1 MCIVM
6 TGLTT
11 VAGSIP
17 LVLASGAGAE
27 TRIVI
32 GVVVLA
38 GVLAGIFFTLLIVP
52 VAYSLIARGT
62 GSPNDIAKTIEKE
75 EAQKA

>member
-1 MCIVM
+1 M

-11 VAGSIP
+11 AAGTIP
-17 LVLASGAGAE
+17 LVIATGAGAE

-32 GVVVLA
+32 GIVVLA
-38 GVLAGIFFTLLIVP
+38 GVLTATFFTLLIVP

-62 GSPNDIAKTIEKE
+62 GSPNDVARMIEQQAK
-75 EAQKA
+75 Q